1 MISGRREGGGTGR
14 GRCDGCG
21 RGGRAPPRRCG
32 GGGGRRGPGLVEPRP
47 ERGARPE
54 EVLAERAGGRG
65 SPPTRRLAVATGAW
79 ASACALRHLRVLP
92 TCGVGGW
99 RGWEDV
105 RPECQITRGRERA
118 TNLGSGTD
126 RGKSLR
132 AARPLRPEHPSVS
145 RVGPRGPLT
154 EDARQD
160 RDSRSTKTT
169 LAPYLALA
177 WAQTPGACARF
188 SFLTLPH
195 NRLRELTKPWVP
207 GPHPKG
213 SDGGSLTFRL
223 RPPFLKWHRWLKI
236 QVLSPAPDSL
246 STFHG
251 GGKGRDVY
259 FLSPSRWL

>member
-1 MISGRREGGGTGR
+1 MAAGEARDWWSR
-14 GRCDGCG
+14 GQSE
-21 RGGRAPPRRCG
+21 
-32 GGGGRRGPGLVEPRP
+32 GPGLKKCWLRGRGAEAVRPPDGWRWLLGPGPRP
-47 ERGARPE
+47 AP
-54 EVLAERAGGRG
+54 
-65 SPPTRRLAVATGAW
+65 
-79 ASACALRHLRVLP
+79 
-92 TCGVGGW
+92 CGVGGW

-105 RPECQITRGRERA
+105 RPECRMTRGRGRA

-126 RGKSLR
+126 RGKTLR

-213 SDGGSLTFRL
+213 SDGGSLAFRL

-246 STFHG
+246 NTFHG